1 MTISETT
8 LQKAVADGLLTAD
21 LADRLRAVESADMTP
36 DDPEQL
42 RFISGFGD
50 FLVVIGII
58 LFTVGTGFLVG
69 MAAPWVGCLMFALA
83 TWGMA
88 EYFTRKRRMALAS
101 VISALLFAF
110 GTYLTALIALGTE
123 PLDASN
129 VFGQSNTF
137 LALGVSA
144 ISLVPYYI
152 RFRVQIVPAMFLG
165 AIFLTGYT
173 FFDKNPS
180 DLGKIY
186 THYLA
191 PIFGIIILVY
201 ATRLDYLNPDRRGVQ
216 SDLAFWLHLLAAS
229 LIVHPVMSWS
239 SFDYGSVVNDEVKRN
254 LAYEAQAK
262 IRLAITPIM
271 IFATLL
277 VNRRAIFAST
287 LTYIFKSIV
296 TLTDTDIMRL
306 GISIDTYISILAVG
320 GLILILSV
328 GWYPIRQI
336 LLKIVPLRL
345 RRLLPRGDA
354 RSYG

>member
-8 LQKAVADGLLTAD
+8 LQKAIADGLLTAD
-21 LADRLRAVESADMTP
+21 LADRLRALEGAEAK
-36 DDPEQL
+36 PEAPERL
-42 RFISGFGD
+42 RFISGFNE
-50 FLVVIGII
+50 FLVVIGIL
-58 LFTVGTGFLVG
+58 LFTAATGFLVG
-69 MAAPWVGCLMFALA
+69 MVTPWAGGLMFALA

-101 VISALLFAF
+101 IISALLFAF
-110 GTYLTALIALGTE
+110 GTYLTALIALGAE
-123 PLDASN
+123 SLDERN

-137 LALGVSA
+137 LALGFSA

-152 RFRVQIVPAMFLG
+152 RFKTPIVPAMFLG

-191 PIFGIIILVY
+191 PIFGVITLVY
-201 ATRLDYLNPDRRGVQ
+201 ATRLDYLNPDRHGAQ

-229 LIVHPVMSWS
+229 LIVHPIMSWS
-239 SFDYGSVVNDEVKRN
+239 SFEYSTVVNDEAKRV
-254 LAYEAQAK
+254 LAYEIQSK
-262 IRLAITPIM
+262 IRLSIVPIM
-271 IFATLL
+271 FIIAIIF
-277 VNRRAIFAST
+277 NRRAIIAST
-287 LTYIFKSIV
+287 LIYIF
-296 TLTDTDIMRL
+296 
-306 GISIDTYISILAVG
+306 ISIERLFDNNSTHDGDSVALYTSILFVG
-320 GLILILSV
+320 SLILILSI
-328 GWYPIRQI
+328 GWNPIRQI
-336 LLKIVPLRL
+336 LLRLVPLRL

>member
-8 LQKAVADGLLTAD
+8 LQKAIADGLLTAD
-21 LADRLRAVESADMTP
+21 LADLLRAVESADMTP

-69 MAAPWVGCLMFALA
+69 MAAPWVGGLMFALA
-83 TWGMA
+83 TWGVA
-88 EYFTRKRRMALAS
+88 EYFTRKRRIALAS
-101 VISALLFAF
+101 IVSALFFAF

-123 PLDASN
+123 SLDASN

-137 LALGVSA
+137 LALGFSA
-144 ISLVPYYI
+144 ISLIPYYI
-152 RFRVQIVPAMFLG
+152 RFKTPIIPVIFLG

-201 ATRLDYLNPDRRGVQ
+201 ATRLDYLNPDRRGAQ

-239 SFDYGSVVNDEVKRN
+239 SFDYSSVVNDEIKRT
-254 LAYEAQAK
+254 LAYEIQSK
-262 IRLAITPIM
+262 IRLSIISIMLIIAIL
-271 IFATLL
+271 F
-277 VNRRAIFAST
+277 NRRAIIVSA
-287 LTYIFKSIV
+287 LIYIYTS
-296 TLTDTDIMRL
+296 
-306 GISIDTYISILAVG
+306 ISILVDIDSMHYGVSVGVYVSILAVG
-320 GLILILSV
+320 SLILVLSI

-336 LLKIVPLRL
+336 LLRIVPLRL